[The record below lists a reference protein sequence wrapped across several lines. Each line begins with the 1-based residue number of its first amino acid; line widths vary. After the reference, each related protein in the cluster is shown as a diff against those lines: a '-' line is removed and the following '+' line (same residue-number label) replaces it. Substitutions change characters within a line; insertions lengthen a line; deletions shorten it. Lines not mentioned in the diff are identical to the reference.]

1 MSFCSQILRRGEI
14 DLRFSSN
21 FLAGKKGSKVMGAIW
36 KAQKEPL
43 GRTRI
48 GEETTAAKIM
58 KHPLKISSNL
68 EKTDIQWM
76 IMDGTNPNHQL
87 ISGKHPIV
95 YTVRTIQPGA
105 AFLPA
110 TVGTVVPKKFSYS
123 ISINL

>member
-58 KHPLKISSNL
+58 KHPYDQLKLGENQH
-68 EKTDIQWM
+68 T
-76 IMDGTNPNHQL
+76 MDDNGWNKSCT
-87 ISGKHPIV
+87 S
-95 YTVRTIQPGA
+95 
-105 AFLPA
+105 
-110 TVGTVVPKKFSYS
+110 
-123 ISINL
+123 